1 MNQRTFE
8 TYVERALAEL
18 PDRFRDALENIE
30 IVVEDRPSPQ
40 MLAEMDLEPPLL
52 GLYVGTPLP
61 ERRLDDWNLPDRI
74 VIYREEFLRQGFR
87 GKELVEE
94 IRLTVLHEIGHYF
107 GLDDETLERMGY

>member
-8 TYVERALAEL
+8 RYVERALEEL
-18 PDRFRDALENIE
+18 PDRFKAALDNLE
-30 IVVEDRPSPQ
+30 IVVEDTPDPR
-40 MLAEMDLEPPLL
+40 LLEEMGLEPPLL

-61 ERRLDDWNLPDRI
+61 ERHLEDWNLPDRI
-74 VIYREEFLRQGFR
+74 VIYRGELLRLGVR